1 MFKIN
6 KLTQAEQ
13 EIQNLLNQNEANWKD
28 VAKIA
33 IAVRE
38 KELFKQSGIKSFT
51 AWVNYVAR
59 KCDRQPSLIWR
70 YIKAAKLSGRQN

>member
-1 MFKIN
+1 MID
-6 KLTQAEQ
+6 KLTIAEP

-28 VAKIA
+28 VAQIA

-51 AWVNYVAR
+51 AWVNYVGEL
-59 KCDRQPSLIWR
+59 PNTNLR
-70 YIKAAKLSGRQN
+70 YGVGFLFLADASYCKQ